1 MQSDLTSP
9 PSRRCSV
16 PQIEQQNIS
25 VIRDDRAEEALLTDL
40 AGFPMCATVSMLP
53 PSQNR
58 PIGKTTLA
66 CVLR

>member
-9 PSRRCSV
+9 PPRRCSV

-25 VIRDDRAEEALLTDL
+25 VVRDDRAEEALLAEL
-40 AGFPMCATVSMLP
+40 AGFPLCATVSMLP
-53 PSQNR
+53 PIQKR
-58 PIGKTTLA
+58 PMGKTTLA